1 MPGMIPLLTADPFS
15 IEMEG
20 WPQSLL
26 RPNSS
31 EWGPKSLT
39 NSIRSHSCNFCS
51 RKPTT
56 THTFPFLVP
65 HGTPKASKWC
75 WQRPM
80 NKINTHYWL
89 VPFLSSTYKNKMAI
103 LRFLSPNWF
112 GSREA
117 LWRRTVS
124 KWWCSTLGDE
134 TDGRMQPCF
143 CCFYLVFEHL
153 FVIQWKST
161 NLSLLHRTSSAIPLV
176 TQSSSSHPRKLHPFL
191 EQRCI
196 FLLP

>member
-1 MPGMIPLLTADPFS
+1 MPHTAPQSYEKKLKLDQPMPGMIPLLTADPFS

-124 KWWCSTLGDE
+124 NGDAPPWETKLMGGCS
-134 TDGRMQPCF
+134 
-143 CCFYLVFEHL
+143 LV
-153 FVIQWKST
+153 
-161 NLSLLHRTSSAIPLV
+161 SAVFI
-176 TQSSSSHPRKLHPFL
+176 
-191 EQRCI
+191 
-196 FLLP
+196 